1 MGTCHGDSGGP
12 SIARQFVNGVYRYT
26 LLGVVSG
33 GPDPLQCGSL
43 PDFYT
48 YIGHEEVISAAD
60 SSSILYV
67 QMLFVVCLFDVCL
80 LTAW

>member
-1 MGTCHGDSGGP
+1 MTGHKISSSKFYLIEYLHIFQVGICHGDSGGP

-43 PDFYT
+43 PDF
-48 YIGHEEVISAAD
+48 
-60 SSSILYV
+60 SS
-67 QMLFVVCLFDVCL
+67 D
-80 LTAW
+80 